1 MSVSFS
7 FYDVIPSINQL
18 YYCYYCYYYL
28 LLLLLPLLLIFLFF
42 LLIIDITIFVRYC
55 FFSQCC
61 YSSIVIKLTLLL
73 LSLLLISSSAFL
85 LFICEFQP
93 LKFFSNWQFF
103 FSLKRFESE
112 NGFLFVHCL
121 VYLFTF
127 LLFYFLSCNRR
138 LEIYSRVV
146 LFWLPWKLKFF
157 NHLFQFSM

>member
-61 YSSIVIKLTLLL
+61 YSSIVIKLMLLL
-73 LSLLLISSSAFL
+73 LSLLLISQSTLL

-93 LKFFSNWQFF
+93 LKFSFNWQFF
-103 FSLKRFESE
+103 FALKRLESG
-112 NGFLFVHCL
+112 NRFLFVHCL
-121 VYLFTF
+121 AYLFTL
-127 LLFYFLSCNRR
+127 LLFCFLSCNRR
-138 LEIYSRVV
+138 LEIYNLVV
-146 LFWLPWKLKFF
+146 FLLLP
-157 NHLFQFSM
+157 